1 MKKGNKKGQF
11 YLVAAIVIISIIV
24 GFAVVQN
31 YARSKPRITVY
42 DLAKELNIEGWKV
55 TEYGIVQ
62 MEDKRQNFSGKYE
75 QYAGEGLKM
84 FFIYGDAGEI
94 RVFESNRSDEGKIYL
109 GSVGTAITGTR
120 LVNRSAEFT
129 DIDTNNQKITV
140 KNVEGKDYDFELKEG
155 ENFYFII
162 IEKIGDEVYVAA
174 E

>member
-55 TEYGIVQ
+55 TEYGIVN
-62 MEDKRQNFSGKYE
+62 MIDEREDFSGKYE
-75 QYAGEGLKM
+75 MYAGEGLKM

-120 LVNRSAEFT
+120 LVNRSAEL
-129 DIDTNNQKITV
+129 IDTNNQKITV